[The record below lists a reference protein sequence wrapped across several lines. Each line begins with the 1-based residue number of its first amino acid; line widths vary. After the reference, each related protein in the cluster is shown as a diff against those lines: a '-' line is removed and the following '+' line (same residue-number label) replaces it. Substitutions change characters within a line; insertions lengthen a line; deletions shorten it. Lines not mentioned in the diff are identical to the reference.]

1 MDFIGRLE
9 KAKGLYTILVVVD
22 WLAKYSYFIGLSHH
36 PFIAND
42 IAVMFHLRVLFSPIV
57 LESPVFLLLR
67 KSWKDLFLM
76 AGTQLVFIIAYY
88 LQTDNIQ
95 RWSVNMNTNWRNHD
109 SNKYP
114 RT

>member
-95 RWSVNMNTNWRNHD
+95 RWSVNMNTN
-109 SNKYP
+109 
-114 RT
+114 